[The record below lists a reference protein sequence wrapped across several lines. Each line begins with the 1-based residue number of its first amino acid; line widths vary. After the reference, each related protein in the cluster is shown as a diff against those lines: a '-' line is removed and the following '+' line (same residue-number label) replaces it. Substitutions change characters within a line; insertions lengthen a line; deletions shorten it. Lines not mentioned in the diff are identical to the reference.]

1 MAPPIDADD
10 ISLEAGDQQ
19 ADDRASGRVG
29 DDLWNGVLPRRA
41 AAAAAAAAR
50 RLGGRGRVQLA
61 QGGLVVHCQRHLARL

>member
-41 AAAAAAAAR
+41 AAAR